1 MHALSWEFAEISNE
15 ALLKKCCENTNVYC
29 YGDWSNERGR
39 VVELNCRE
47 DPSCQRP
54 CCLFLL
60 FMEFHVYF
68 ATNSSRHQMRSY
80 AFLASLIS

>member
-47 DPSCQRP
+47 IHLVNDP
-54 CCLFLL
+54 
-60 FMEFHVYF
+60 
-68 ATNSSRHQMRSY
+68 AASSFFSWNFTSTMRQI
-80 AFLASLIS
+80 AAGTK